1 MKPPAPQLPD
11 QASLLAER
19 FGRTAD
25 GGTWS
30 IKIFRHPH
38 IGFFCYSMRIS
49 SIDIGNGLEEN
60 PLLHGRCETIADAI
74 EAGIIQIFR
83 KAKRF

>member
-1 MKPPAPQLPD
+1 LPD
-11 QASLLAER
+11 QANLLAER

-38 IGFFCYSMRIS
+38 LGFFCYSMRVS
-49 SIDIGNGLEEN
+49 SVNIGGGMPEN
-60 PLLHGRCETIADAI
+60 VLLHGRCETISDAI
-74 EAGIIQIFR
+74 EAGTIQIFR
-83 KAKRF
+83 KVKRF